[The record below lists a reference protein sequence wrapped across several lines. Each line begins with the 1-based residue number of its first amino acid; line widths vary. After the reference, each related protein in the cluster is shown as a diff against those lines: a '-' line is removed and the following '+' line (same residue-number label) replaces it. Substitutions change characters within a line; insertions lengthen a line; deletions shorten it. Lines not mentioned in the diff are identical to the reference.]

1 VIYFCHF
8 LIFVPVIGI
17 AENTLMDVAL
27 PYDSS
32 NNIIARSNKVNVLTS
47 AV

>member
-1 VIYFCHF
+1 VLYFCHF
-8 LIFVPVIGI
+8 LIFVPIIGI

-27 PYDSS
+27 PYDA
-32 NNIIARSNKVNVLTS
+32 NINIIARSNKVNVLTS